1 MTRINSAIPVE
12 HLTDEHLLAEHR
24 EIKRIP
30 ALFAKTDKATLHKRI
45 PKEFCLGTGHVK
57 FFFNKMSF
65 IFDRYLALYYECKKR
80 GFDIQ
85 YYGDNWFDSQKT
97 LMPYWHGYSPTRKE
111 EKLLIERITER
122 ILNSKK
128 LYFHYR
134 GKQITK
140 QQAIHL
146 LQYGEYP

>member
-1 MTRINSAIPVE
+1 MTRVNSAIPVE

-30 ALFAKTDKATLHKRI
+30 ALFAKTNKAILRI
-45 PKEFCLGTGHVK
+45 PTKFCLGTGHVK

-97 LMPYWHGYSPTRKE
+97 LMPYWHGYSPTRE
-111 EKLLIERITER
+111 EKKLLIERITER
-122 ILNSKK
+122 INNSNKE
-128 LYFHYR
+128 YFHYYR
-134 GKQITK
+134 KQITK

-146 LQYGEYP
+146 LQYGQYT